1 MTLTLRHTVRE
12 AQQGSLAAAAEL
24 LTQFEPLIR
33 KQARRYRRHYQ
44 SAEEACS
51 TGQSA
56 VLECMYSLDLT
67 KPGSVAR
74 HMNTAVH
81 RSFSR
86 EAYRQSQCR
95 EELRPIEQEDSE
107 GRTIWAVSL
116 DDSDAVQPEQS
127 AIQNEQFAALRAARS
142 RLSPQEQC
150 ILYLRFEQNKT
161 YKEIGQLMHMTPG
174 GVWHLL
180 ERVYRHL
187 RQELTVFSP

>member
-12 AQQGSLAAAAEL
+12 AQQGSLEAAAEL
-24 LTQFEPLIR
+24 LTQFAPLIC
-33 KQARRYRRHYQ
+33 KQARRYRRHYH

-56 VLECMYSLDLT
+56 VLECMYSMDLT
-67 KPGSVAR
+67 QPGSVAQ
-74 HMNTAVH
+74 HMNAAVH
-81 RSFSR
+81 RSFDK
-86 EAYRQSQCR
+86 EAYRQTLCH
-95 EELRPIEQEDSE
+95 EELQPIEQEDSE

-116 DDSDAVQPEQS
+116 DDSDAVQPEEQV
-127 AIQNEQFAALRAARS
+127 IQNEQIAALRAARS

-161 YKEIGQLMHMTPG
+161 YKEIGQILHMTPG

-180 ERVYRHL
+180 ERVYKHL
-187 RQELTVFSP
+187 RQELV

>member
-12 AQQGSLAAAAEL
+12 AQQGSLEAATEL
-24 LTQFEPLIR
+24 LDQFAPLIY
-33 KQARRYRRHYQ
+33 KQARKYRRHYH

-67 KPGSVAR
+67 KPGSVAQ
-74 HMNTAVH
+74 HMTVAVR
-81 RSFSR
+81 RSFYN
-86 EAYRQSQCR
+86 EAYRQNQCR
-95 EELRPIEQEDSE
+95 EELRPIKQEDSE

-116 DDSDAVQPEQS
+116 DDSGAVQPEQS

-142 RLSPQEQC
+142 RLSRQEQC

-161 YKEIGQLMHMTPG
+161 YKEIGQLMNMAPS
-174 GVWHLL
+174 GVQYIL
-180 ERVYRHL
+180 EKAYKHL
-187 RQELTVFSP
+187 RQELV